1 MHTLLTRVTEIELAN
16 SCARAVVTSAP
27 LSSLI
32 AAGLRTLLRMFS
44 YHFMQN
50 ALLAG
55 TIVALVA
62 GAVGYFMVLRGESFA
77 GHSLANI
84 GFAGAAGA
92 ALLGAPVVVGLMS
105 FGALGALGM
114 GALRD
119 RVSQS
124 RARNDVAVGAILAL
138 ALGLGVLFERLS
150 SAKAASIYAILF
162 GSPLGVADA
171 DLRALALT
179 AAVTVLVIA
188 LIARPLLFASL
199 DPVVAAARGAPVR
212 LLSYGFLL
220 LLALAVAQA
229 TQVVGALLIFALLVA
244 PAATAQRLSARV
256 GRGVALSVGV
266 ALLITW
272 SSLVAA
278 YLSSFPVGFFITT
291 FALGGYLA
299 ARLAQMAAGS
309 VSRARAQTRRS
320 QHPPTR
326 LAANL
331 QAQEAHR

>member
-1 MHTLLTRVTEIELAN
+1 MLLALIDIAFAFT
-16 SCARAVVTSAP
+16 RAVATSAP
-27 LSSLI
+27 LNDLI
-32 AAGLRTLLRMFS
+32 AALLRMFT

-55 TIVALVA
+55 TVVALVA
-62 GAVGYFMVLRGESFA
+62 GIVGYLMVLRGESFA

-92 ALLGAPVVVGLMS
+92 TLLGVPVVVGLIGAGVLGAIGI
-105 FGALGALGM
+105 GALGIGALG
-114 GALRD
+114 D
-119 RVSQS
+119 RVAYS

-138 ALGLGVLFERLS
+138 ALGFGVLFERLS
-150 SAKAASIYAILF
+150 SAKASSVYAILF

-171 DLRALALT
+171 DLREIALAAL
-179 AAVTVLVIA
+179 VTLLVIA

-199 DPVVAAARGAPVR
+199 DPVVAASRGAPVR

-229 TQVVGALLIFALLVA
+229 TQVVGVLLIFALLVA
-244 PAATAQRLSARV
+244 PAATAQRLTASV
-256 GRGVALSVGV
+256 GRGVALSVGI

-272 SSLVAA
+272 SSLIAA
-278 YLSSFPVGFFITT
+278 YLSSYPVGFFITT

-299 ARLAQMAAGS
+299 ARLTQAIAGRAS
-309 VSRARAQTRRS
+309 RTHGQARNTSTHLAVSI
-320 QHPPTR
+320 
-326 LAANL
+326 

>member
-1 MHTLLTRVTEIELAN
+1 MLLALIDKARTFT
-16 SCARAVVTSAP
+16 RAVEASAP
-27 LSSLI
+27 FSGLI
-32 AAGLRTLLRMFS
+32 ATLLRMFS

-55 TIVALVA
+55 TIVALIA
-62 GAVGYFMVLRGESFA
+62 GIAGYFMVLRGESFA
-77 GHSLANI
+77 GHSLASI

-92 ALLGAPVVVGLMS
+92 ALLGVPVVVGLIGS
-105 FGALGALGM
+105 GILGALGI
-114 GALRD
+114 GALGD

-138 ALGLGVLFERLS
+138 ALGFGALFERLS
-150 SAKAASIYAILF
+150 SAKASSVYAILF

-171 DLRALALT
+171 DLREIALT
-179 AAVTVLVIA
+179 AIVTLLVIV

-199 DPVVAAARGAPVR
+199 DPVVAASRGAPVR

-229 TQVVGALLIFALLVA
+229 TQVVGVLLIFALLVA
-244 PAATAQRLSARV
+244 PAATAQRLTARV
-256 GRGVALSVGV
+256 GRGVALSAGI

-272 SSLVAA
+272 SSLIAA
-278 YLSSFPVGFFITT
+278 YLSSYPVGFFITT

-299 ARLAQMAAGS
+299 ARLTQMIASS
-309 VSRARAQTRRS
+309 VSRAHRQTRNT
-320 QHPPTR
+320 PTH
-326 LAANL
+326 LVVSI
-331 QAQEAHR
+331 QAQEAHE

>member
-1 MHTLLTRVTEIELAN
+1 MLMALALIDT
-16 SCARAVVTSAP
+16 AYTYTRAVVTSAP
-27 LSSLI
+27 FGDLI
-32 AAGLRTLLRMFS
+32 VTLLRMFS

-62 GAVGYFMVLRGESFA
+62 GIAGYFMVLRGESFA

-92 ALLGAPVVVGLMS
+92 ALLGVPVVVGLIG
-105 FGALGALGM
+105 FGVLGALGM
-114 GALRD
+114 GALGRAG
-119 RVSQS
+119 VSQS
-124 RARNDVAVGAILAL
+124 RARNDVAVGAVLAL

-150 SAKAASIYAILF
+150 SAKASSVYAILF

-171 DLRALALT
+171 DLREIALT
-179 AAVTVLVIA
+179 AVVTLLVIA

-199 DPVVAAARGAPVR
+199 DPVVAASRGAPVR

-229 TQVVGALLIFALLVA
+229 TQVVGVLLIFALLVA
-244 PAATAQRLSARV
+244 PAATAQRLTARA
-256 GRGVALSVGV
+256 GRGVALSVGI

-272 SSLVAA
+272 SSLIAA
-278 YLSSFPVGFFITT
+278 YLSYVSGWLLHHNFCPGRLSCRTPDT
-291 FALGGYLA
+291 GGRRK
-299 ARLAQMAAGS
+299 RLQSA
-309 VSRARAQTRRS
+309 
-320 QHPPTR
+320 
-326 LAANL
+326 
-331 QAQEAHR
+331 

>member
-1 MHTLLTRVTEIELAN
+1 MSIQLTLIDTAYTFL
-16 SCARAVVTSAP
+16 RAVATSAP
-27 LSSLI
+27 FSDLI
-32 AAGLRTLLRMFS
+32 AALLRMFS

-62 GAVGYFMVLRGESFA
+62 GIVGYFMVLRGESFA

-92 ALLGAPVVVGLMS
+92 ALFGLPVVVGLI
-105 FGALGALGM
+105 GCGVLGALGI
-114 GALRD
+114 GALGD
-119 RVSQS
+119 RVAHS

-138 ALGLGVLFERLS
+138 ALGFGVLFERLS
-150 SAKAASIYAILF
+150 SAKASSVYAILF

-171 DLRALALT
+171 DLREIALT
-179 AAVTVLVIA
+179 ALVTLLVIA

-199 DPVVAAARGAPVR
+199 DPVVAASRGAPVR

-229 TQVVGALLIFALLVA
+229 TQVVGVLLIFALLVA
-244 PAATAQRLSARV
+244 PAATAQRLTARV
-256 GRGVALSVGV
+256 GRGVALSVGI

-272 SSLVAA
+272 SSLTAA
-278 YLSSFPVGFFITT
+278 YLSSYPVGFFITT
-291 FALGGYLA
+291 FALGSYLA
-299 ARLAQMAAGS
+299 ARLAQAIAGRASRAHRRTRNTPTHLAAGM
-309 VSRARAQTRRS
+309 
-320 QHPPTR
+320 
-326 LAANL
+326 
-331 QAQEAHR
+331 QAQEAQR